1 CSVGTARAL
10 MLALFMLLRSAGP
23 NPRDTELAEFKRNL
37 DLGNGS
43 IVFLNQ
49 HATSRFPEWLKQAER
64 GNPIGQLFVGRC
76 YQEGLV
82 VEPDANVALEW
93 LKKSANNGNSFA
105 QVAIAFG
112 YSDGIGGMER
122 NVSESLRWNTL
133 AAEQGN
139 STAMRNIGFLYTEGI
154 QGKPELDKALD
165 WFRKAAE
172 AGNTAAMRKVADFYR
187 SGTGVEKD
195 EAEAEK
201 WVARALAAGDV
212 WLIGKKLGDE
222 FGKQFAAYLDAK
234 AAAARK
240 SEAIATLQAKLPEI
254 QKLQLNGVVAIF
266 SASDFY
272 VSITGLEDLPK
283 TDPLRVVHNEL
294 VSRLITVYSAA
305 SNSEKSN
312 NLADF
317 TRAVDL
323 RLASL
328 YEDKNY
334 VELAKIW
341 EQCYQNIRYDQL
353 RKNDEWNSLV
363 RQIRFLTTALIKQGQ
378 RKEAEQLIVTITKQ
392 CQVWLKDRPWDW
404 YLKDA
409 YTGVCFEAADA
420 WFETG
425 DV

>member
-1 CSVGTARAL
+1 
-10 MLALFMLLRSAGP
+10 
-23 NPRDTELAEFKRNL
+23 
-37 DLGNGS
+37 
-43 IVFLNQ
+43 
-49 HATSRFPEWLKQAER
+49 
-64 GNPIGQLFVGRC
+64 
-76 YQEGLV
+76 
-82 VEPDANVALEW
+82 
-93 LKKSANNGNSFA
+93 
-105 QVAIAFG
+105 
-112 YSDGIGGMER
+112 
-122 NVSESLRWNTL
+122 
-133 AAEQGN
+133 
-139 STAMRNIGFLYTEGI
+139 
-154 QGKPELDKALD
+154 
-165 WFRKAAE
+165 
-172 AGNTAAMRKVADFYR
+172 
-187 SGTGVEKD
+187 
-195 EAEAEK
+195 
-201 WVARALAAGDV
+201 
-212 WLIGKKLGDE
+212 
-222 FGKQFAAYLDAK
+222 
-234 AAAARK
+234 
-240 SEAIATLQAKLPEI
+240 
-254 QKLQLNGVVAIF
+254 F

-425 DV
+425 DVELMQPLLLQAWTIRLRQFGKEDWLPKLTGRLPRKGQVPSGATDKERDFFARFAIDKSKDEKNKSDSGSTATNTSKNGETTAAKKSDSGMKRFTVPIDFAGKKYPFFVYVMTGPRGFAEVQDQFRWVEEIRGGKVPQEVRDSFRRLNEIAKENNVDFMELTVYALGTATAEGGGTGTVTQGDAKGSSSSSNAPGTNTSGTST